1 MALTAKQERFAQCVA
16 DGMTQA
22 DAYRTAYDV
31 ASDTKPESI
40 WEEASRIAADLK
52 VNSRIKELKD
62 AIAAK
67 SLWTR
72 EDSVRALKEAIDMA
86 RDGNQL
92 TALTGAVKE
101 LNVMH
106 GFNAPQKLD
115 LMNSD
120 GSLKPTQ
127 IVITA
132 AVKKADEATD
142 E

>member
-1 MALTAKQERFAQCVA
+1 MSLTPKQEHFAQCVA
-16 DGMTQA
+16 KGMTQA

-31 ASDTKPESI
+31 SPETTPQSI
-40 WEEASRIAADLK
+40 AVNGSKLMADANISQRVKL
-52 VNSRIKELKD
+52 LKD
-62 AIAAK
+62 EISAK
-67 SLWTR
+67 NLWTR
-72 EDSVRALKEAIDMA
+72 EDSVRALKEAIAMA

-106 GFNAPQKLD
+106 GFNAPQKID
-115 LMNSD
+115 LLNSD

-132 AVKKADEATD
+132 AVKKAGEATD